1 MPGQWW
7 RDAVVYQ
14 IYVRSFADSNGD
26 GIGDLPGI
34 TARLH
39 AVADLGVDA
48 IWLTPFYVSPQHDGG
63 YDVADYRAVD
73 PMFGT
78 LADAEALID
87 RAHSLGLRVLVD
99 IVPNH
104 TSSMH
109 RWFAEARAAQPGA
122 APWDRYHCRRGE
134 GEFGEHPPNDWVSVF
149 GGEAWS
155 PILDRDGEPTGY
167 WYLHLFDASQPDLN
181 WDHPD
186 VHEEMLDTLRFWFDR
201 GVDGF
206 RIDVAHGL
214 VKAPGY
220 PSLGSLGQQ
229 VDDSATDV
237 LGDAEVRPHWDQPGV
252 HDIFREW
259 RAVANEYSPPR
270 TFCGEVWV
278 DTPAAQAA
286 YLRDDELHTVFNF
299 DFLKAPWDARGIRT
313 VVDESLH
320 ANSLVGAATT
330 WVLSNHDV
338 TRHASRYAEDDDAL
352 GLLRARAM
360 TTLMLALPGSA
371 YLYQGEELGLPEV
384 WDIPP
389 DMRADPIYFR
399 TGGEQLGR
407 DGARVPLPWS
417 GQEASYGFGP
427 GALSWLPQPESWAR
441 YVRDATPDDSADVA
455 PESTLELYRR
465 LLRIRR
471 AEPGL
476 GDGEMQW
483 VSEAADESL
492 LVLERPGVEGSSA
505 MVAALNTGTT
515 PCTLTGA
522 FALLVSSGGS
532 ERSVAVDATGVRIPG
547 DCAVWLRRVQ

>member
-1 MPGQWW
+1 M
-7 RDAVVYQ
+7 VYQ

-34 TARLH
+34 TARLD

-48 IWLTPFYVSPQHDGG
+48 IWLTPFYVSPQRDGG

-78 LADAEALID
+78 LADAEELID
-87 RAHSLGLRVLVD
+87 RAHELGLRVLVD

-109 RWFAEARAAQPGA
+109 RWFAEARAAQPGS
-122 APWDRYHCRRGE
+122 APWGRYHCCRGE
-134 GEFGEHPPNDWVSVF
+134 GAFGERPPNDWVSVF
-149 GGEAWS
+149 GGDAWS
-155 PILDRDGEPTGY
+155 QILDHEGEPTGY
-167 WYLHLFDASQPDLN
+167 WYLHLFDSSQPDLN
-181 WDHPD
+181 WDHAE
-186 VHEEMLDTLRFWFDR
+186 VHEEMADTLRFWFDR

-220 PSLGSLGQQ
+220 PSLGALGQE
-229 VDDSATDV
+229 VDDRATDV
-237 LGDAEVRPHWDQPGV
+237 LGDSEVRPHWDQPGV

-259 RAVANEYSPPR
+259 REIANEYSPPR

-299 DFLKAPWDARGIRT
+299 DFLKAPWDAPGIRS
-313 VVDESLH
+313 VVDASLH

-338 TRHASRYAEDDDAL
+338 TRHASRYADMADDAL
-352 GLLRARAM
+352 ALLRARAM
-360 TTLMLALPGSA
+360 STFMFALPGSA
-371 YLYQGEELGLPEV
+371 YVYQGEELGLPEV

-389 DMRADPIYFR
+389 DMRADPIFFR

-407 DGARVPLPWS
+407 DGARVPLPWT
-417 GQEASYGFGP
+417 GGEASYGFGP
-427 GALSWLPQPESWAR
+427 GALSWLPQPESWAK
-441 YVRDATPDDSADVA
+441 YVRDVAPDDHDGIA
-455 PESTLELYRR
+455 PESTLGLYRR
-465 LLRIRR
+465 LLQIRR
-471 AEPGL
+471 AEPSL
-476 GDGEMQW
+476 GDGEMRW
-483 VSEAADESL
+483 ISEAADTSL
-492 LVLERPGVEGSSA
+492 LVLSRPGVAGSPA
-505 MVAALNTGTT
+505 VVAALNTGTT
-515 PCTLTGA
+515 PRTLAGA
-522 FALLVSSGGS
+522 FTLLVSSGGS
-532 ERSVAVDATGVRIPG
+532 QRPVAVAATGVTIPS
-547 DCAVWLRRVQ
+547 DCAVWLRPFG